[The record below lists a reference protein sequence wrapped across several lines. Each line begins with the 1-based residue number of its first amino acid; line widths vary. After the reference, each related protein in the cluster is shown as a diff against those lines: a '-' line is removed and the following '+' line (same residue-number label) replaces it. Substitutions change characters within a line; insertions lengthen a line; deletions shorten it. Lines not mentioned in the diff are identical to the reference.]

1 MIMRKRIDL
10 EYAASS
16 SRNIL
21 FKRLATPD
29 GLAEWFADD
38 VNIEGDLYIFSW
50 EGEIQKARVI
60 ELVKNEKIRF
70 QWEEDEGEEYYFEFS
85 LRTDPMTNEMALWI
99 VDYVEEDEEEDAT
112 ELWDKQV
119 ESLFTVL
126 GI

>member
-1 MIMRKRIDL
+1 MRKRIDL

>member
-1 MIMRKRIDL
+1 MRKRIDL

-38 VNIEGDLYIFSW
+38 VNIEGDLFIFSW

-99 VDYVEEDEEEDAT
+99 VDYVDEDEEEDAT

-119 ESLFTVL
+119 ESLFAVL

>member
-1 MIMRKRIDL
+1 MRKRIDL

-38 VNIEGDLYIFSW
+38 VNIEGDLFIFSW
-50 EGEIQKARVI
+50 EGEIQKARVL

-70 QWEEDEGEEYYFEFS
+70 QWEEDEGEEYYFEFA
-85 LRTDPMTNEMALWI
+85 LRTDPMTNEMAFWI

-119 ESLFTVL
+119 ESLFAVL

>member
-38 VNIEGDLYIFSW
+38 VNIEGDLFIFSW
-50 EGEIQKARVI
+50 EGEIQKARVL

-70 QWEEDEGEEYYFEFS
+70 QWEEDEGEEYYFEFA
-85 LRTDPMTNEMALWI
+85 LRTDPMTNEMAFWI
-99 VDYVEEDEEEDAT
+99 VDYVEEDEEKDAT

-119 ESLFTVL
+119 ESLFAVL

>member
-29 GLAEWFADD
+29 GLAEWFADN
-38 VNIEGDLYIFSW
+38 VNIDGDLYIFSW

-70 QWEEDEGEEYYFEFS
+70 QWEEDEGEDYYFEFS
-85 LRTDPMTNEMALWI
+85 LRTDPMANEMALLI
-99 VDYVEEDEEEDAT
+99 VDYVEEDEEEDAI

>member
-38 VNIEGDLYIFSW
+38 VNIEGDLFIFSW
-50 EGEIQKARVI
+50 EGEIQKARVL

-70 QWEEDEGEEYYFEFS
+70 QWEEDEGEEYYFEFA
-85 LRTDPMTNEMALWI
+85 LRTDPMTNEMAFWI

-119 ESLFTVL
+119 ESLFAVL

>member
-1 MIMRKRIDL
+1 MRKRIDL

-29 GLAEWFADD
+29 GLAEWFADN
-38 VNIEGDLYIFSW
+38 VNIDGDLYIFSW

-70 QWEEDEGEEYYFEFS
+70 QWEEDEGEDYYFEFS
-85 LRTDPMTNEMALWI
+85 LRTDPMANEMALLI
-99 VDYVEEDEEEDAT
+99 VDYVEEDEEEDAI

>member
-1 MIMRKRIDL
+1 MRKRIDL

-38 VNIEGDLYIFSW
+38 VNIEGDLFIFSW

-99 VDYVEEDEEEDAT
+99 VDYVDEEEEEDAT

-119 ESLFTVL
+119 ESLFAVL

>member
-99 VDYVEEDEEEDAT
+99 VDYVEEDEEQDAT
-112 ELWDKQV
+112 E
-119 ESLFTVL
+119 
-126 GI
+126 

>member
-1 MIMRKRIDL
+1 MRKRIDL

-38 VNIEGDLYIFSW
+38 VNIEGDLFIFSW
-50 EGEIQKARVI
+50 EGEIQKARVL

-70 QWEEDEGEEYYFEFS
+70 QWEEDEGEDYYFEFA
-85 LRTDPMTNEMALWI
+85 LGTDPMTNEMAFWI
-99 VDYVEEDEEEDAT
+99 VDYVEEEDEEDAT

-119 ESLFTVL
+119 ESLFAVL